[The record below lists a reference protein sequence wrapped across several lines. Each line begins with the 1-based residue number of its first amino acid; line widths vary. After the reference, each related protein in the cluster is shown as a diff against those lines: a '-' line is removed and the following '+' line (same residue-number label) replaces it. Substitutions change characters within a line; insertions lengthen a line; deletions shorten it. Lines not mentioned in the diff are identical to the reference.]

1 MLLPFQLVSSLLFV
15 IGFFLGFEPVDCLE
29 LSQLCSFE
37 VVDLLKSLPQIIHFP
52 FVLFHHCV
60 NLLLFCFKLLF
71 GLRYFLGDALKNP
84 NTLPFVGKNL
94 FLCFETLLRVLN
106 LLLLILAGLLN
117 LLYLPDDVLVLLIQH
132 LLGLD

>member
-1 MLLPFQLVSSLLFV
+1 M
-15 IGFFLGFEPVDCLE
+15 
-29 LSQLCSFE
+29 
-37 VVDLLKSLPQIIHFP
+37 
-52 FVLFHHCV
+52 
-60 NLLLFCFKLLF
+60 
-71 GLRYFLGDALKNP
+71 GDALKNP